1 MKCGNVMK
9 TFALMIVS
17 GSVYCLLGNVT
28 SQVLNGNLLN
38 GDNSFALFIIGL
50 VLGVFT
56 ARELDWID

>member
-1 MKCGNVMK
+1 MK